1 MTSSILGF
9 ELGSQGHLDR
19 IYEILKELIHFNT
32 IVSDTTPIG
41 VESDLCAKFIAKI
54 LEDAGFGVLSME
66 NEGYPLVLA
75 LNKGNGVKVLHI
87 NHFDVVP
94 VSENWSFPPLVLTPD
109 PEGDLWYGRGSA
121 DMKGSIAAILSIAP
135 LLVRLSNLEI
145 RLAFTSDEEIGGT
158 KGALFFAEYFDKEGK
173 RPDMVITGDA
183 NGLEIITKRRNTY
196 TVSVSFPKNK
206 KTVSGKITKQTF
218 DTEINSSATM
228 HAAYFILEKD
238 KHCFFEAAKN
248 YLAKE
253 DVFIHSLS
261 GSFLKTNVLPSML
274 EVSLV
279 TSGDEA
285 YEVDLAYDLIMKS
298 VNALFGLETPCPGS
312 TLGTN
317 CTPNMIKETEEEI
330 TVDFDVRSMCSEIE
344 PVELEVKK
352 LLDPVVENYSL
363 KVLSGI
369 SPINTDHTSD
379 LVATAIQVADEL
391 NFSTT
396 PAERGGATDGRFF
409 AKRKIPSIDF
419 GPLGGNVHADDE
431 FVVVSSLVDASLFYL
446 RLFEKLNNVSSKF

>member
-41 VESDLCAKFIAKI
+41 IESDLCAKFIANI
-54 LEDAGFGVLSME
+54 LEEAGFGVLLME

-75 LNKGNGVKVLHI
+75 LNKGSGDKVLHLS
-87 NHFDVVP
+87 HFDVVP

-121 DMKGSIAAILSIAP
+121 DMKGSVAAILSIAP
-135 LLVRLSNLEI
+135 LLNRLTNIDLK
-145 RLAFTSDEEIGGT
+145 LAFTSDEEIGGT
-158 KGALFFAEYFDKEGK
+158 KGALFFAEYLDKQGK

-196 TVSVSFPKNK
+196 TVYVSFPKNK
-206 KTVSGKITKQTF
+206 KTVSGKMTKHTF
-218 DTEINSSATM
+218 DTVINSSATM
-228 HAAYFILEKD
+228 HAAYFILEED
-238 KHCFFEAAKN
+238 KHCLFEAAKD
-248 YLAKE
+248 YLAKN

-261 GSFLKTNVLPSML
+261 GSFLKTNVLPSMV
-274 EVSLV
+274 EVELI
-279 TSGDEA
+279 TSDGDESI
-285 YEVDLAYDLIMKS
+285 EVDLAYDQIMKT
-298 VNALFGLETPCPGS
+298 VNALYGLETPCPGS
-312 TLGTN
+312 NLGTN

-330 TVDFDVRSMCSEIE
+330 TVSFDVRSMCSEVE
-344 PVELEVKK
+344 PVELEVNK
-352 LLDPVVENYSL
+352 LLGPMVENYSL

-369 SPINTDHTSD
+369 SPINTDHSSD
-379 LVATAIQVADEL
+379 LVKTAIQVAGEL
-391 NFSTT
+391 NFSTV

-419 GPLGGNVHADDE
+419 GPLGGNIHADDE
-431 FVVVSSLVDASLFYL
+431 FVVASTLIDASLFYL
-446 RLFEKLNNVSSKF
+446 RLFEKLNNEK